1 MIKTQKKSSF
11 PSQAVSDVEKSS
23 NEYGL
28 QVARAIEAEWFKR
41 DSGSDRYYD
50 MQMRNHE
57 LRLYAR
63 GEQSIQKYKDELSI
77 NGDLSYLN
85 LDWKPVPII
94 PKFVDIVV
102 NGINE
107 RLYDIKAFSID
118 ALSAK
123 KRTDYIEAM
132 LEDMKFKSFKSN
144 VQQQTGINTF
154 NNDPEKLPENEE
166 ELSVHMQLDYKQSI
180 EIAEEEAIS
189 NVMQLNKFDLIKKRL
204 DYDLTVL
211 GIAATKNSFN
221 TAEGIKLEYIDP
233 TNLVYSYSESPYFDD
248 LYYVGEVRRIQLKD
262 LAKQFP
268 DLTTEQLEDIEK
280 KYESAT
286 YDRYVY
292 YPQDTNEKGYV
303 NVLYFEYKTF
313 NHQVYKV
320 KQNASGGDKALKKDD
335 TFNPPKDS
343 RARFERVSR
352 QIEVLYSGTKIIGHD
367 VLLEWKI
374 CENMTRPK
382 SDITKVGMSYNIVSP
397 RMYKG
402 RPESLVSRM
411 ITFAD
416 MIQLTH
422 LKLQQVMSKIVPDGV
437 YLDADGLAE
446 IDLGNGTNYNPQE
459 ALNMYFQTGSV
470 IGRSMTQDGDFN
482 QGRMPI
488 QELRSSGGQGK
499 IGSLIQSYNY
509 YLQMMRDVTGLNEAR
524 DGSMPDKASLVGLQK
539 LAAANSNTAT
549 RHILQAGV
557 YLALKTAESVSLRI
571 SDVLEYSNTKNQ
583 FILSLGRFNVGTLSQ
598 VSDLHLHD
606 FGIFLELAPDEEEKQ
621 RLENNIQMALQQQ
634 RINLEDAIDI
644 REIKNL
650 KLANQLLKVR
660 QKKKFEQDRQIQQQ
674 NIQAQTESNAQAA
687 QAASAAEMQKEQ
699 ALAETKIS
707 INQAQL
713 EFDIKKM
720 EREAQIKMQLMQTE
734 FDLNMKLKDGERQ
747 VIKDKEKYKEDR
759 KDERTRIQAS
769 QQSDLIE
776 QRKKDLPAKKFES
789 KGFDNLGGFDLEQF
803 EPR

>member
-63 GEQSIQKYKDELSI
+63 GEHSIQKYKDELSI

-118 ALSAK
+118 ALSAQ

-154 NNDPEKLPENEE
+154 NNDPENLPENEE

-367 VLLEWKI
+367 VLLEWKM

-598 VSDLHLHD
+598 VSNLHLHD

-789 KGFDNLGGFDLEQF
+789 RGFDNLGGFDLEQF

>member
-367 VLLEWKI
+367 VLLEWKM

-499 IGSLIQSYNY
+499 ISSLIQSYNY

-789 KGFDNLGGFDLEQF
+789 RGFDNLCGFDLEQF

>member
-367 VLLEWKI
+367 VLLEWKM

-437 YLDADGLAE
+437 YLDADGLVE

-499 IGSLIQSYNY
+499 ISSLIQSYNY

-634 RINLEDAIDI
+634 QINLEDAIDI
-644 REIKNL
+644 REVKNL

>member
-367 VLLEWKI
+367 VLLEWKM

-499 IGSLIQSYNY
+499 ISSLIQSYNY

-759 KDERTRIQAS
+759 KDGRTRLQGS
-769 QQSDLIE
+769 QESDLIE